1 MSPDADA
8 VRQTSEDGWS
18 CGTPLS
24 ALTDD
29 RDAML
34 AIAMNGEPLPLEH
47 GPGAHG
53 GARPLRV
60 RVRDQVVVD
69 LEVTRFDRF
78 APTGPSG
85 AGPSEDR

>member
-60 RVRDQVVVD
+60 RVRDQVGG
-69 LEVTRFDRF
+69 
-78 APTGPSG
+78 GPRG
-85 AGPSEDR
+85 DAVRQVRAYWTERAGPSEDR